1 MKNYYKEGE
10 EKFGFLSSELYLLAE
25 KVPSMSRFYRFV
37 ERDLSNKKFQSLL
50 DVGFG
55 VGSVIYQLSK
65 SRKFN
70 IYGVDPSKYMVK
82 IANNRF
88 KGNPNVNLAVGS
100 STYVPFDKKF
110 DIIISSLSMH
120 HWNDKKGSLKY
131 LSKFLAEG
139 GEIDIY
145 EFLLSKG
152 KSLSEH
158 FEYYVAKSHMVS
170 KQQLEQYGEE
180 AGLKAQIK
188 VNGNFIKATYK
199 P

>member
-1 MKNYYKEGE
+1 
-10 EKFGFLSSELYLLAE
+10 
-25 KVPSMSRFYRFV
+25 
-37 ERDLSNKKFQSLL
+37 
-50 DVGFG
+50 
-55 VGSVIYQLSK
+55 
-65 SRKFN
+65 
-70 IYGVDPSKYMVK
+70 MVK

-158 FEYYVAKSHMVS
+158 FEYCVAKSHMVS